1 MSQIEDYSGMDNSIM
16 KRRYAEEVARYKAII
31 WYGFLD
37 GVFIVDK
44 NPCSYTNRG
53 TAKGQKEL
61 DFE

>member
-1 MSQIEDYSGMDNSIM
+1 M
-16 KRRYAEEVARYKAII
+16 I